1 MFQTEIIGARFVLT
15 LDRPPVNA
23 INDAWLA
30 QFHAILDDLQTRSEI
45 AVVHVRSAQKVFSA
59 GMDIAH
65 IESLT
70 KRPDGAEAM
79 VRDVGEFQR
88 AFARLEAL
96 PQVVLA
102 ELGGAALGG
111 GLELALAC
119 DLRIAANEAKLGLP
133 EAKLGLIPGAG
144 GTQRLTWLCGKGIA
158 SRLIL
163 SGEVVNGQ
171 DALKI
176 GLVQWSVPRERIA
189 EEAGILADRIASF
202 SVASLHEAKQLISAA
217 LAPSRDG
224 FAEELAADRR
234 LFDLPDT
241 RARIAHFLA
250 GGR

>member
-1 MFQTEIIGARFVLT
+1 MFQTEVDGARFVLT

-23 INDAWLA
+23 INDEWLA
-30 QFHAILDDLQTRSEI
+30 GFHAILDGLEARQDI
-45 AVVHVRSAQKVFSA
+45 AVVHVRSAHKIFCA

-65 IESLT
+65 IEALT
-70 KRPDGAEAM
+70 KQGDGAAAM

-102 ELGGAALGG
+102 EVGGAALGG

-119 DLRIAANEAKLGLP
+119 DLRIAASEAKLGLP

-144 GTQRLTWLCGKGIA
+144 GTQRLTWLCGKGVA

-163 SGEVVNGQ
+163 SGEVLNG
-171 DALKI
+171 DEALKL
-176 GLVQWSVPRERIA
+176 GLVQWSVPREQIA
-189 EEAGILADRIASF
+189 EEAAMLAKRIASL
-202 SVASLHEAKQLISAA
+202 SVGSVVEAKRLIAA
-217 LAPSRDG
+217 AGDTSRDG
-224 FAEELAADRR
+224 FAEELEADRR

-241 RARIAHFLA
+241 RERIANFLA